1 MAAPAGSRAGKWQG
15 LEGSNEVLGQD
26 WLDQHVGRST
36 GVDPKAGRDFIRP
49 GRKDDPAGTLL
60 ANSLS
65 GFDTIDA
72 TPQTDIYQ
80 HDCWT
85 MS

>member
-1 MAAPAGSRAGKWQG
+1 MRCWGRIVLTNTSAGAVASR
-15 LEGSNEVLGQD
+15 
-26 WLDQHVGRST
+26 
-36 GVDPKAGRDFIRP
+36 AGRDFVRL
-49 GRKDDPAGTLL
+49 GRKDDPTETLL

-65 GFDTIDA
+65 GFDAIDA
-72 TPQTDIYQ
+72 ASQTDIDQ

>member
-1 MAAPAGSRAGKWQG
+1 MLR
-15 LEGSNEVLGQD
+15 QD
-26 WLDQHVGRST
+26 WLDQHVGRSR
-36 GVDPKAGRDFIRP
+36 GVNPKAGRSFVRP
-49 GRKDDPAGTLL
+49 RQEDDPTETLL

-65 GFDTIDA
+65 GFDAIDA
-72 TPQTDIYQ
+72 ASQTDIDQ